1 MSALLKADIGVGRRQ
16 VRYGPRADLRSP
28 VAITIRT
35 VKTGWDSGGIRL
47 RLLPAKAVCGSLH
60 ALGLGQYDR
69 LHALL
74 QINRQSRGIEGCATP
89 GRGLVR
95 LA

>member
-1 MSALLKADIGVGRRQ
+1 M
-16 VRYGPRADLRSP
+16 GPKADLRIT

-35 VKTGWDSGGIRL
+35 AKTGWDSGGIRL
-47 RLLPAKAVCGSLH
+47 LLLPAKAVCCSLH

-74 QINRQSRGIEGCATP
+74 QIRWQSRGIEGCATL